1 MEIELRN
8 AERVSKMDGGS
19 TACGNTA
26 EGIPG
31 RAEV

>member
-1 MEIELRN
+1 MEMEIRN
-8 AERVSKMDGGS
+8 AGKVSEIDGGS